1 MSINK
6 YIEDVVINDPIKTR
20 EELKA
25 IIKKYVRECRL
36 EAREAR
42 EAKQAAQRKRQKETM

>member
-6 YIEDVVINDPIKTR
+6 YIKTR

-42 EAKQAAQRKRQKETM
+42 AKQAAERKLQKETM

>member
-1 MSINK
+1 MSIDK
-6 YIEDVVINDPIKTR
+6 YIKTR

-25 IIKKYVRECRL
+25 IIKKYIRECRL

-42 EAKQAAQRKRQKETM
+42 EARSKTEAEQAANVCERKRQKETM